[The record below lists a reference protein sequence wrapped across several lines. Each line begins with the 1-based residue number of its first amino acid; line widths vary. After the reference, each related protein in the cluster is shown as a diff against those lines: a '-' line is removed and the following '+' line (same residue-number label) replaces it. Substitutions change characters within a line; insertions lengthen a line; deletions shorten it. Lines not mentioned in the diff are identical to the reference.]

1 MSFVNNLSKR
11 AKELFLDLSD
21 SEREYVKLYAQRH
34 ELGLSRVEV
43 MMKLR
48 PELSRESASRLAYNY
63 TNRPRVYE
71 FLCATGEQALSVIG
85 QSLQS
90 SVAYYAERSLCA
102 DEILTEVAGCEMRMW
117 EKGNKYI
124 LAPWCLSYEEI
135 ANNWRK
141 YIKELVPA
149 DGGGY
154 WVITRDLYG
163 DKTRAKMRENLDKIT
178 GNTIDRVEVLNIH
191 TNPEKIQIGKD
202 ASLEQVIQTY
212 RKAVK
217 ND

>member
-1 MSFVNNLSKR
+1 MSFVNNLSQR
-11 AKELFLDLSD
+11 AKELFLELNDT
-21 SEREYVKLYAQRH
+21 EREFVKVYCQRN

-43 MMKLR
+43 MMKVR
-48 PELSRESASRLAYNY
+48 PELTRESAQRLAYNY

-71 FLCATGEQALSVIG
+71 FLCAAGEQALSVIG

-90 SVAYYAERSLCA
+90 SVAYYAERSLNA
-102 DEILTEVAGCEMRMW
+102 DEIMTEVAGCEMKMW
-117 EKGNKYI
+117 DKGGKYI
-124 LAPWCLSYEEI
+124 LAPWCRTYEEI

-141 YIKELVPA
+141 YIKELIPA

-154 WVITRDLYG
+154 WVVTRDLYG

-191 TNPEKIQIGKD
+191 TNPDKIQIGEN
-202 ASLEQVIQTY
+202 ASLEEVIRAY
-212 RKAVK
+212 REGVK
-217 ND
+217 